1 MPGSQD
7 QHVDDVER
15 LRLTAGGDRDA
26 FAAVVA
32 RHQDSVY
39 RLARILT
46 RNAAAAEDVLQQT
59 FLSAWQS
66 AHQFRA
72 DASVR
77 TWLLT
82 IARHAALRQRER
94 RAREP
99 IDDTPIEQLGARAGW
114 GGPDPEALAIAA
126 QDRIRVA
133 AALATLTAEDREI
146 LTLRD
151 MEDMPG
157 DEAAALLELSVAAMK
172 SRLHRA
178 RLRLAAALRME
189 APHAK
194 HND

>member
-1 MPGSQD
+1 VLGSQD
-7 QHVDDVER
+7 EHVDDAAR
-15 LRLTAGGDRDA
+15 LRLAAGGDREA

-46 RNAAAAEDVLQQT
+46 RNTAAAEDVLQQT
-59 FLSAWQS
+59 FLSAWQA
-66 AHQFRA
+66 AHQFRG

-82 IARHAALRQRER
+82 IARHAAQRQREH

-99 IDDTPIEQLGARAGW
+99 LDDTPIEHLGARAGW
-114 GGPDPEALAIAA
+114 GGPDPEALAMAS
-126 QDRIRVA
+126 QDRERVA
-133 AALATLTAEDREI
+133 AALASLAADDREI

-151 MEDMPG
+151 LEDLPG
-157 DEAAALLELSVAAMK
+157 DETAALLGMSLAAMK

-178 RLRLAAALRME
+178 RLKLAAALRTE
-189 APHAK
+189 GTHG
-194 HND
+194 HTDD